1 MVSNKVKVTGY
12 KKITDTE
19 TGLCGINRV
28 RLDGTE
34 SEVIPAVFRDVAFGC
49 CYGKKVFAV
58 KSAFTN
64 PDDTFTLFDSKR
76 DKEVEGVYDIRFLER
91 AIWVRVKLNDK
102 FHWQLLDKSLSPVAT
117 TPDFVFPV
125 YDEDWFICTRV
136 GDTVHDKVEIRG
148 EEGKQY
154 YLMLQ
159 TGSYEEIHWKRDVVE
174 VKTDKPS
181 SYSVSINKNGRITLI
196 SNLGDTKDLAS
207 SAVFTKLDGFLSDLL
222 RVKPETEHG
231 DTVFK
236 DLSIELSDKLAKV
249 LSVVKTGDDASYLV
263 MVSVYVKAKYKLSV
277 GTPEFLDKLYA
288 ELSSGF
294 TTLHTYKDSN
304 STVEFKLF
312 KVENVVLV
320 LTRVVQ
326 GDYTSRL
333 DNFIFDNI
341 IVDDGSFK
349 EEYCV
354 LKPYDMKSSHLVGDD
369 DIPVPEIV
377 LNKIKNINTI
387 DSDRYESKDYFDFSF
402 TDGNATDKIRVNF
415 YFNYIYIPREKKVG
429 TKVYEVT
436 TYHNVMTLA

>member
-12 KKITDTE
+12 KKITDKE

-64 PDDTFTLFDSKR
+64 PDVTFTLFDSKR
-76 DKEVEGVYDIRFLER
+76 DKEVNGVYDIRFLER
-91 AIWVRVKLNDK
+91 AIWVRVKLNGK
-102 FHWQLLDKSLSPVAT
+102 FHWQLLDKNLSTVAT
-117 TPDFVFPV
+117 TPDFIFPI

-136 GDTVHDKVEIRG
+136 GDTVHEKVEIRG

-174 VKTDKPS
+174 VKEDKPS
-181 SYSVSINKNGRITLI
+181 SYSVSINKNGRVTLT
-196 SNLGDTKDLAS
+196 SNLGDIKDLAS
-207 SAVFTKLDGFLSDLL
+207 SAVFTKLDSFLSDLL
-222 RVKPETEHG
+222 RIKPETEHG
-231 DTVFK
+231 DIVFK
-236 DLSIELSDKLAKV
+236 DLSIDLADKLSKV

-277 GTPEFLDKLYA
+277 GTPEFLDKLYT
-288 ELSSGF
+288 ELSTGF
-294 TTLHTYKDSN
+294 TALNTYKDSK

-312 KVENVVLV
+312 KIENVVLV

-326 GDYTSRL
+326 GDYKSRL

-341 IVDDGSFK
+341 IVEDGSFK

-354 LKPYDMKSSHLVGDD
+354 LKPYDIKCSHLVGNE
-369 DIPVPEIV
+369 DIPVPEII
-377 LNKIKNINTI
+377 LNKINNLNTI
-387 DSDRYESKDYFDFSF
+387 ERDKYESKDVIDFSF
-402 TDGNATDKIRVNF
+402 TDESSVDKIRVNF
-415 YFNYIYIPREKKVG
+415 YFNYIYMPREKKVG

>member
-12 KKITDTE
+12 KKITDKE

-64 PDDTFTLFDSKR
+64 PDATFTLFDSKR
-76 DKEVEGVYDIRFLER
+76 DKEVNGVYDIRFLER

-102 FHWQLLDKSLSPVAT
+102 FHWQLLDKNLSQVAT
-117 TPDFVFPV
+117 TPDFIFPI

-136 GDTVHDKVEIRG
+136 GDTVHENVEIRG

-174 VKTDKPS
+174 VKEDKPS
-181 SYSVSINKNGRITLI
+181 SYSVSINKNGRVTLT
-196 SNLGDTKDLAS
+196 SNLGDIKDLAS
-207 SAVFTKLDGFLSDLL
+207 SLVFTKLYSFLSDLL
-222 RVKPETEHG
+222 RIKPETEHG
-231 DTVFK
+231 DIVFK
-236 DLSIELSDKLAKV
+236 DLSIDLADKLSKV

-277 GTPEFLDKLYA
+277 GTPEFLDKLYT
-288 ELSSGF
+288 ELSTGF
-294 TTLHTYKDSN
+294 TALNTYKDSK

-312 KVENVVLV
+312 KIENVVLF

-326 GDYTSRL
+326 GDYKSRL

-341 IVDDGSFK
+341 ILEDGSFK

-354 LKPYDMKSSHLVGDD
+354 LKPYDIKCSHLVGNE
-369 DIPVPEIV
+369 DIPVPEII
-377 LNKIKNINTI
+377 LNKINNLNTI
-387 DSDRYESKDYFDFSF
+387 ESDKYESKDVIDFSF
-402 TDGNATDKIRVNF
+402 TDESSVDKIRVNF
-415 YFNYIYIPREKKVG
+415 YFNYIYMPREKKVG
-429 TKVYEVT
+429 TNVYEVT